1 MNGACTVNGEQ
12 DVIGLHQSSRS
23 TTWIHLKKRRKKD
36 EKKKK
41 KEKEEKRWGNNEKN
55 TDQN

>member
-23 TTWIHLKKRRKKD
+23 TTWIHLKKEMKKRWKKD
-36 EKKKK
+36 ERKKKQEKGK
-41 KEKEEKRWGNNEKN
+41 KTEKK
-55 TDQN
+55 DLV